1 MKKYGIVVDSTFY
14 FTEEEIKLMNIKSVS
29 LNIIDGDKS
38 FKESE
43 VDNKYVRDLLNSGHK
58 LTTSQPPPGEFL
70 KAYEDFLDDGCDM
83 VFAMTL
89 SKPLS
94 GTFQSANLARNM
106 LQDHSKVHLFESTMA
121 SFGNE
126 NLILRLF
133 DFIKSGMEKE
143 DIILEMEKL
152 IKSAGLVISVENL
165 ISLFKSGRLSRTKAA
180 LGTVMRIKPIIRME
194 EGKLNLYKSFRSH
207 KKVMIEM
214 IDQMKKN
221 VVGWEKIYVRIQSKN
236 NLEQAKVLEQ
246 LVKEQFGN
254 AEVTINEFLGPV
266 FSIHIGTK
274 GYGLSWCGE

>member
-14 FTEEEIKLMNIKSVS
+14 FTGEELERMNIKSVS
-29 LNIIDGDKS
+29 LNIIDGEKS

-43 VDNKYVRDLLNSGHK
+43 VENKYVRDLLNNGHK
-58 LTTSQPPPGEFL
+58 LTTSQPSPGEFL
-70 KAYEDFLDDGCDM
+70 KVYEDFLNDGCDK
-83 VFAMTL
+83 VFVLTL

-94 GTFQSANLARNM
+94 GTYQSAKLAHNM
-106 LQDHSKVHLFESTMA
+106 MQDQSKVHLFESTMA

-126 NLILRLF
+126 NLTLRLF
-133 DFIKSGMEKE
+133 ELIEEGLEFEAIVSQMEKFV
-143 DIILEMEKL
+143 
-152 IKSAGLVISVENL
+152 KSAGLVISVENL

-180 LGTVMRIKPIIRME
+180 IGTVLRVKPIIRME

-207 KKVMIEM
+207 KKVMVEM
-214 IDQMKKN
+214 IDEMKKN
-221 VVGWEKIYVRIQSKN
+221 VDGWKKIYVRIQSKN

-246 LVKEQFGN
+246 LVKDQFEN
-254 AEVTINEFLGPV
+254 AVVTVNEYLGPV